1 MKARALIVDDEP
13 ALRELVAI
21 TLGRMEV
28 ECTGAPDL
36 ASARRALAEQAFDFC
51 LTDMRLPDGNGLSLI
66 EHIQR
71 HHAGLPVAMI
81 TAHGSMETAIEALKG
96 GAFDFVNKPVDI
108 TDLRNLVAQA
118 LKVPPQEGKGPPA
131 DRSLIGESPAMAQLR
146 EKVRKVARSQAPVY
160 ISGESGTGK
169 ELVARLIHTQGP
181 RAAGPFV
188 PVNCGALPVDLVES
202 ELFGHLKGSFTGAT
216 ADRPGL
222 FQAAHGGT
230 LFLDEVAD
238 LPLPMQVK
246 LLRAIQEKRV
256 RPVGAAQEE
265 AVDCRILSATHQS
278 LSELVAAGRFRQDL
292 YYRINVIELK
302 MPPLRERGEDVLLIA
317 EHYLAALA
325 TEGEPLSLDEQA
337 RAALLAY
344 PFPGNVRELENILER
359 AAALSEGEVIG
370 LEALQLDSAEGLT
383 PYGAEGSATGIGPVL
398 AAEAAGQVGASLVD
412 QPVTEPTERARL
424 LEALEKTR
432 WNRTKAAQLLGMSLR
447 ALRYR
452 LSKLGLE

>member
-160 ISGESGTGK
+160 INGESGTGK
-169 ELVARLIHTQGP
+169 ELVARLIHAQGP
-181 RAAGPFV
+181 RAAGHFV
-188 PVNCGALPVDLVES
+188 PVNCGALPAELVES

-370 LEALQLDSAEGLT
+370 LEALPLDSAEGLT
-383 PYGAEGSATGIGPVL
+383 PYGAEGSGTGIGPAL
-398 AAEAAGQVGASLVD
+398 AAEAAGQAGAGPVD
-412 QPVTEPTERARL
+412 EPVTEPTERARL

>member
-131 DRSLIGESPAMAQLR
+131 DRALIGESPAMAQLR

-169 ELVARLIHTQGP
+169 EMVARLIHAQGP

-188 PVNCGALPVDLVES
+188 PVNCGALPADLVES
-202 ELFGHLKGSFTGAT
+202 EFFGHLKGSFTGAT

-278 LSELVAAGRFRQDL
+278 LSELVTAGRFRQDL

-325 TEGEPLSLDEQA
+325 QEGEPLALDEEA
-337 RAALLAY
+337 RAALLVY

-359 AAALSEGEVIG
+359 AAALSEGEGIG
-370 LEALQLDSAEGLT
+370 LEALQLDIAGVPTTLT
-383 PYGAEGSATGIGPVL
+383 AEGSVSRIGPAL
-398 AAEAAGQVGASLVD
+398 AAEAAGQTEARLSDRPG
-412 QPVTEPTERARL
+412 TEPTERARL

>member
-160 ISGESGTGK
+160 INGESGTGK
-169 ELVARLIHTQGP
+169 ELVARLIHAQGP

-188 PVNCGALPVDLVES
+188 PVNCGALPAELVES

-370 LEALQLDSAEGLT
+370 LEALPLDSAEGLT
-383 PYGAEGSATGIGPVL
+383 PYGAEGSGTGIGPAL
-398 AAEAAGQVGASLVD
+398 AAEAAGQAGAGPVD
-412 QPVTEPTERARL
+412 EPVTEPTERARL

>member
-21 TLGRMEV
+21 TLGRMGV
-28 ECTGAPDL
+28 ECVGAADL
-36 ASARRALAEQAFDFC
+36 AAARRELAAQHFDFC
-51 LTDMRLPDGNGLSLI
+51 LTDMRLPDGNGLSLV
-66 EHIQR
+66 EHIQ
-71 HHAGLPVAMI
+71 HHHSGLPVAVI
-81 TAHGSMETAIEALKG
+81 TAHGSMEAAIEALKG

-108 TDLRNLVAQA
+108 NDLRSLVAQA
-118 LKVPPQEGKGPPA
+118 LKVPPQETRGQTA
-131 DRSLIGESPAMAQLR
+131 DRGLIGESPAMAQLR

-169 ELVARLIHTQGP
+169 ELVARLIHDQGP

-188 PVNCGALPVDLVES
+188 PVNCGALPPDLVES
-202 ELFGHLKGSFTGAT
+202 EFFGHLKGSFTGAT

-292 YYRINVIELK
+292 FYRINVIELK
-302 MPPLRERGEDVLLIA
+302 IPPLRDRGEDVLLIA
-317 EHYLAALA
+317 EHYLQGLDVEGHALV
-325 TEGEPLSLDEQA
+325 LDEEA
-337 RAALLAY
+337 RAALRVY
-344 PFPGNVRELENILER
+344 PFPGNVRELQNILER
-359 AAALSEGEVIG
+359 AAALCEGDVIG
-370 LEALQLDSAEGLT
+370 LEALQLEDTPFPLKTESHGGSREAEDKAL
-383 PYGAEGSATGIGPVL
+383 
-398 AAEAAGQVGASLVD
+398 D
-412 QPVTEPTERARL
+412 ERARL

-432 WNRTKAAQLLGMSLR
+432 WNRTKAAQLLGMTLR

-452 LSKLGLE
+452 LGKLGLDQDATS